1 MNWKDKFETQMM
13 KLPDWVFQFTVVEW
27 VTIFSSIAIMMTYLI
42 VRYG

>member
-1 MNWKDKFETQMM
+1 MNWKDNLIQ
-13 KLPDWVFQFTVVEW
+13 KLPEWMFQFTIVEW